1 MLKDMLLASDAAKP
15 VAVPLPIGA
24 RAVDVYRKMI
34 AADEEPQQDSTA
46 RGDSQTLPNESS
58 ATKPRGEKDFSVV
71 YDYLQE
77 QAGER
82 AGSV

>member
-1 MLKDMLLASDAAKP
+1 MLLASDAAKP

-24 RAVDVYRKMI
+24 RAVDVYRQMI
-34 AADEEPQQDSTA
+34 AADEEPQRESTTH
-46 RGDSQTLPNESS
+46 GDSHNGAPPSESS